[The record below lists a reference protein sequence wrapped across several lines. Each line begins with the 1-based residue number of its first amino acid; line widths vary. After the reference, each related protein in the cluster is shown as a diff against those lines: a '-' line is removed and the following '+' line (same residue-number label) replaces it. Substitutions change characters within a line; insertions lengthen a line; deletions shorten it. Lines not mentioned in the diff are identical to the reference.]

1 MNYLC
6 GKGCPAGPTCTNGS
20 LFRRPQKETKVVFT
34 GSRGFGLKVQDSV
47 DEGEFIMDYRGEII
61 GLE

>member
-6 GKGCPAGPTCTNGS
+6 GKGCPARPTCTNGS